1 MPGSSAGRLARFLTP
16 ALLAT
21 FLVTCGTRE
30 EPAPPRASTENP
42 DAATPRRGGTIVA
55 GWTAEPGSANEYITP
70 STLPTNEVLFRVFQR
85 LVNEQADFNEHPAT
99 FAPQL
104 AESWEWSQD
113 RKAIT
118 FRLRK
123 NAVWSDG
130 VPLTAED
137 VRWTWQMQTHPA
149 VAWDNV
155 NSKDFVRDVEVV
167 DPHTVRFHFTR
178 VYSKQMLDANEGV
191 ILPKHAWSKLP
202 VEKWRESSDW
212 FKQNLVVSGPFTI
225 ASWTPQQELVMAR
238 NERYWE
244 KDRPYLDRFV
254 MRILPDAGSLVSQVI
269 GGEIDFIPQVGPN
282 DVSRVKADP
291 DLNLISYWSNLYVV
305 AGWNTAN
312 PLFADADV
320 RRALTLAMDRQ
331 AIVDT
336 LLPGGM
342 GRVAVSPYIQS
353 VWAHDKNLKPYPFD
367 PAEARRILAAKGWKD
382 SDGDGILDRYGKPFS
397 FELTSNAGNQ
407 QRNDAAVMI
416 QQQLKKVGIDARPRI
431 LEFNSMIE
439 AMNRGMFDATVIG
452 LSMDTSLDM
461 TAQFHSRSVPP
472 EGANS
477 FRYSNPEVD
486 RLLEQVASQP
496 TLQEAEALIH
506 QIERLLHRDQPATFL
521 WESQRIAAVNKRIR
535 DAKPNQMHSLFNLKD
550 WWLAP
555 GN

>member
-1 MPGSSAGRLARFLTP
+1 MPGPSAGRLARLLIP

-21 FLVTCGTRE
+21 CLAACGPRE
-30 EPAPPRASTENP
+30 ETAPPQTSAAT
-42 DAATPRRGGTIVA
+42 DAAAPRRGGTIVA

-70 STLPTNEVLFRVFQR
+70 STLPTNEVLYRVFQR
-85 LVNEQADFNEHPAT
+85 LVNEQPDFNEHPAT

-104 AESWEWSQD
+104 AESWEWSPD
-113 RKAIT
+113 RKTIT

-137 VRWTWQMQTHPA
+137 VRWTWQMQTRPE

-155 NSKDFVRDVEVV
+155 NSKDFIRDVEVV
-167 DPHTVRFHFTR
+167 DPHTVRFHFKQ

-225 ASWTPQQELVMAR
+225 ASWKPQQELVLAR

-244 KDRPYLDRFV
+244 KDRPYLDRVV

-269 GGEIDFIPQVGPN
+269 GGELDFIPQVAPT
-282 DVSRVKADP
+282 DIPRVKADP

-305 AGWNTAN
+305 VGWNTSR
-312 PLFADADV
+312 PLFADANV

-353 VWAHDKNLKPYPFD
+353 VWAHDKTLKPYPFD
-367 PAEARRILAAKGWKD
+367 LAEARRLLAAAGWKD
-382 SDGDGILDRYGKPFS
+382 SDGDGILDRDGKPFS
-397 FELTSNAGNQ
+397 FELASNAGNQ

-431 LEFNSMIE
+431 LEFNSMVD
-439 AMNRGMFDATVIG
+439 AMNEGVFDATIIG
-452 LSMDTSLDM
+452 LSVDTSLDM
-461 TAQFHSRSVPP
+461 TAQFHTRSIPP

-477 FRYSNPEVD
+477 FRYSNPDVD
-486 RLLEQVASQP
+486 HLLEQVASQP
-496 TLQEAEALIH
+496 TLQEAEPYIHRIEHLI
-506 QIERLLHRDQPATFL
+506 HRDQPATFL
-521 WESQRIAAVNKRIR
+521 WESQRVAAVDKRIH
-535 DAKPNQMHSLFNLKD
+535 DAKPNQMHSFFNLKD

>member
-1 MPGSSAGRLARFLTP
+1 LIP

-21 FLVTCGTRE
+21 LLAACGPRE
-30 EPAPPRASTENP
+30 EPVPPQASTENP

-85 LVNEQADFNEHPAT
+85 LVDEQPDFNEHPAT

-104 AESWEWSQD
+104 AESYEWSPD

-137 VRWTWQMQTHPA
+137 VRWTWQVQTRPE

-155 NSKDFVRDVEVV
+155 NSKDSIRDVEVV

-178 VYSKQMLDANEGV
+178 VYNKQMLDANEGV

-254 MRILPDAGSLVSQVI
+254 MRILPDAGSLVSQVL
-269 GGEIDFIPQVGPN
+269 GGELDFIPQVGPN
-282 DVSRVKADP
+282 DVARVKADP
-291 DLNLISYWSNLYVV
+291 DLNLISYWSNLYVIV
-305 AGWNTAN
+305 GWNTAN

-353 VWAHDKNLKPYPFD
+353 VWAHDKTLQPYPFD
-367 PAEARRILAAKGWKD
+367 LAEARRLLAAEGWKD
-382 SDGDGILDRYGKPFS
+382 SDGDGILDRGGKPFS
-397 FELTSNAGNQ
+397 FELASNAGNQ

-431 LEFNSMIE
+431 LEFNSMVE
-439 AMNRGMFDATVIG
+439 AMNKGMFDATIIG

-486 RLLEQVASQP
+486 RLLEQVTSLPELKQ
-496 TLQEAEALIH
+496 AEPYIH

-521 WESQRIAAVNKRIR
+521 WESQRVAAVNKRIR
-535 DAKPNQMHSLFNLKD
+535 DAKPNQIHSLFNLKD

>member
-16 ALLAT
+16 ALLAAL
-21 FLVTCGTRE
+21 LVTCGPRE
-30 EPAPPRASTENP
+30 EPAPTQASTGETDP
-42 DAATPRRGGTIVA
+42 GTPRRGGTIVA

-85 LVNEQADFNEHPAT
+85 LVEEQADFNEHPAT

-104 AESWEWSQD
+104 AESWEWSPD
-113 RKAIT
+113 RKALT
-118 FRLRK
+118 FRLRE
-123 NAVWSDG
+123 NLVWSDG

-137 VRWTWQMQTHPA
+137 VRWTWQMQTHPK
-149 VAWDNV
+149 VRWDNV
-155 NSKDFVRDVEVV
+155 NSKDFIRDVEVV
-167 DPHTVRFHFTR
+167 DPRTVRFHFTQI
-178 VYSKQMLDANEGV
+178 YSKQMLDANEGV

-244 KDRPYLDRFV
+244 KDRPYLDRVV
-254 MRILPDAGSLVSQVI
+254 MRILPDAGSLVSQVL
-269 GGEIDFIPQVGPN
+269 GGELDFIPQVAPT
-282 DVSRVKADP
+282 DVPRVKADP

-305 AGWNTAN
+305 VGWNTAK

-336 LLPGGM
+336 ILPGGM

-353 VWAHDKNLKPYPFD
+353 VWAHDKTLKPHPFD
-367 PAEARRILAAKGWKD
+367 LAEARRILAAAGWKD
-382 SDGDGILDRYGKPFS
+382 SNGDGILDRGGKPFS

-431 LEFNSMIE
+431 LEFNTLVQE
-439 AMNRGMFDATVIG
+439 MNDGAFDAIIIG

-461 TAQFHSRSVPP
+461 TAQFHTRAIT
-472 EGANS
+472 EGNNS

-496 TLQEAEALIH
+496 ELKQAEPYIH

-521 WESQRIAAVNKRIR
+521 WESQRMAAVNKRIR
-535 DAKPNQMHSLFNLKD
+535 DAKPNQMHSFFNLKD

>member
-21 FLVTCGTRE
+21 LLVTCGPRE
-30 EPAPPRASTENP
+30 EPAPPQVSTENP

-85 LVNEQADFNEHPAT
+85 LVDEQPDFNEHPAT

-104 AESWEWSQD
+104 AESYEWSPD

-137 VRWTWQMQTHPA
+137 VRWTWQVQTHPK
-149 VAWDNV
+149 VRWDNV
-155 NSKDFVRDVEVV
+155 TSKDFIRDVEVV

-178 VYSKQMLDANEGV
+178 VYNKQMLDANEGV

-225 ASWTPQQELVMAR
+225 ASWTPLQELVLAR

-244 KDRPYLDRFV
+244 KDRPYLDRVV
-254 MRILPDAGSLVSQVI
+254 MRILPDAGSLVSQVL
-269 GGEIDFIPQVGPN
+269 GGELDFIPQVAPT
-282 DVSRVKADP
+282 DVPRVKADP

-305 AGWNTAN
+305 VGWNTSR

-353 VWAHDKNLKPYPFD
+353 VWAHDKTLKPHPFD
-367 PAEARRILAAKGWKD
+367 PTEARRILAAKGWKD
-382 SDGDGILDRYGKPFS
+382 SDGDGILDRDGKPFT

-431 LEFNSMIE
+431 LEFNTMVQE
-439 AMNRGMFDATVIG
+439 MNNGVLEATVIG

-461 TAQFHSRSVPP
+461 TAQFHTRSIPD

-486 RLLEQVASQP
+486 RLLEQAASKP
-496 TLQEAEALIH
+496 TLQEAEPLIH
-506 QIERLLHRDQPATFL
+506 QIERLIHRDQPVTFL
-521 WESQRIAAVNKRIR
+521 WESQRVAAVNKRIR
-535 DAKPNQMHSLFNLKD
+535 DAKPNQMHSFFNLKD